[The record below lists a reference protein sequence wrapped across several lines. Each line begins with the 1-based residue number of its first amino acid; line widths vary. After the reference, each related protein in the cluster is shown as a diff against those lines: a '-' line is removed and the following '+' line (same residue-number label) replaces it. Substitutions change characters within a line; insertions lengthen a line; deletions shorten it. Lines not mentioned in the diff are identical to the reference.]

1 MSSMPRDIHTHMHTD
16 IMPRHSASTMPEGDG
31 SIASVPLFASDA
43 IEHEIELRAAQREL
57 ERLRSALARV
67 QVREGR
73 LARWAVEDCLTE
85 LPNRRFF
92 MQRLEEL
99 VSAARTQPRQFAV
112 MYLDLDRFK
121 PINDSHGHAIGDFA
135 LRVVAAR
142 LKACMRTEDTV
153 SRLGG
158 DEFGCVLTNSLTP
171 DELRRLALK
180 MIDTVCAP
188 MQLAHHV
195 VVVGASVGIALWPE
209 DGASADVLLRSAD
222 AAMYRAKR
230 AASGFAF
237 VPQADQITSARKS
250 HIELVRNC

>member
-1 MSSMPRDIHTHMHTD
+1 MSSLPRDIYTRMPTQ
-16 IMPRHSASTMPEGDG
+16 IMPGHSASAMPEGDG

-57 ERLRSALARV
+57 ERLRSALARA
-67 QVREGR
+67 QSRAGR
-73 LARWAVEDCLTE
+73 LASWAVEDCLTE

-99 VSAARTQPRQFAV
+99 VSAEGTQPRQFAV
-112 MYLDLDRFK
+112 IYLDLDRFK
-121 PINDSHGHAIGDFA
+121 PINDSHGHATGDMA
-135 LRVVAAR
+135 LRIVAAR

-171 DELRRLALK
+171 DELGRLALK
-180 MIDTVCAP
+180 MVNTVSAP

-195 VVVGASVGIALWPE
+195 LVVGASVGIALWPE
-209 DGASADVLLRSAD
+209 DGASADVLLHSAD
-222 AAMYRAKR
+222 AAMYCAKR
-230 AASGFAF
+230 AGSGYAF
-237 VPQADQITSARKS
+237 VPQPQQLS
-250 HIELVRNC
+250 